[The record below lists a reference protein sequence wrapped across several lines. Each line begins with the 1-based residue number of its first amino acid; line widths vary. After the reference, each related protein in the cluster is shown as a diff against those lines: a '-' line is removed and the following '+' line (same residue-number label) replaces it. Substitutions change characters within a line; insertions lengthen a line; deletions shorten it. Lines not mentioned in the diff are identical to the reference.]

1 MRMLTGW
8 GRTAPTAAEVVEVLG
23 TGEVRAAVRSAGPR
37 GVLARGLGRS
47 YGDAAQNAGGRVL
60 RLPDHGGIVIDQD
73 RGEVTA
79 QAGLSL
85 DKVLRQLVPAGRF
98 VPVTPGTRL
107 VTLGGAVAADIHGKN
122 HHVAGS
128 FGSHVTR
135 LRLVT
140 ADGEERVVAPDH
152 DPETFWATVGGMGLT
167 GVITEVTF
175 RAPAVQTS
183 RMLVETSRA
192 ADLDRCMA
200 QLAEADHR
208 HPYSVAW
215 IDLAA
220 RGSAMGRS
228 VLTCGDHAPL
238 DALPAGLR
246 GDPLAFDPAPLAEA
260 PSLVPSG
267 LLNRLSV
274 RAFNEVWFRKAPRSR
289 TGEVQSIGAFFHPLD
304 GVGGWNRI
312 YGPNGFLQYQ
322 FVVPDGVAGERA
334 LRTAVERLA
343 TSGTAS
349 FLAVLKR
356 FGAQGEGML
365 SFPMPGWT
373 LALDLPVG
381 PAGLAELL
389 DVLDRLVLEAG
400 GRLYFAK
407 DSRMPA
413 ALVPL
418 MYPRLEEWRAVRRR
432 LDPAG
437 RLQSDL
443 ARRLDLAGPRP
454 KEEP

>member
-1 MRMLTGW
+1 MRTLTGW
-8 GRTAPTAAEVVEVLG
+8 GRTAPSASEVVEVLG
-23 TGEVRAAVRSAGPR
+23 TGDVQSAVRSSGPR

-60 RLPDHGGIVIDQD
+60 RLPDHGGITVDHE

-85 DKVLRQLVPAGRF
+85 DRVLRHLVPAGRF

-128 FGSHVTR
+128 FGAHVTR

-140 ADGEERVVAPDH
+140 ADGEEREVGPGN
-152 DPETFWATVGGMGLT
+152 DPEAFWATVGGMGLT
-167 GVITEVTF
+167 GVVTEVTF
-175 RAPAVQTS
+175 RAPPVETS
-183 RMLVETSRA
+183 RMLVDTTRA
-192 ADLDRCMA
+192 ADLDDCMA
-200 QLAEADHR
+200 RMAEADHR
-208 HPYSVAW
+208 YPYSVAW
-215 IDLAA
+215 IDLVA

-228 VLTCGDHAPL
+228 VLTCGHHAPL
-238 DALPAGLR
+238 EALPAGLR
-246 GDPLAFDPAPLAEA
+246 GDPLAFDPSPLVEA
-260 PSLVPSG
+260 PTLVPGG

-274 RAFNEVWFRKAPRSR
+274 RAFNEAWFRKAPRSR

-304 GVGGWNRI
+304 GVGGWNRV
-312 YGPNGFLQYQ
+312 YGPKGFLQYQ
-322 FVVPDGVAGERA
+322 FVVPFGPEGERA
-334 LRTAVERLA
+334 LRAAVERLSS
-343 TSGTAS
+343 SGTAS

-356 FGAQGEGML
+356 FGAAGEGML

-381 PAGLAELL
+381 PAGLADLL
-389 DVLDRLVLEAG
+389 DGLDRLVLEAG

-413 ALVPL
+413 ALVPP

-432 LDPAG
+432 LDPSG

-443 ARRLDLAGPRP
+443 ARRLDLAGARP
-454 KEEP
+454 QEKP